1 MKKLVQ
7 LIFKLFF
14 FLMFA
19 DFGQTLNIKLDKSKG
34 EDRGKPSL
42 KRTRREDVT
51 THTAIKLK
59 DKGGGANKPQ
69 GSVLMKLSE
78 EIDQAIE
85 EALVKDGREQYERE
99 VLKEIQQFDGRTRNG
114 KLWQSIQRLQRLVK
128 IDPTNVAVKA
138 QLRSKRRKLQS
149 NTTSSPVSTPAES
162 EEENPTEDEW
172 ADKRGWQAQPQ
183 PRRINSEANT
193 SNKTKLKLKIVK
205 AAQVTILDDKA
216 LQTNE
221 KKYKK
226 LKPYKDDELAE
237 MRVWDAQSGNNTAP
251 SNKPAAFMPARNL
264 QQAKPHCWETGHH
277 SEGSTSC
284 CLSEAAEEEPN
295 KPTNAWRTRPSPK
308 LAPKTKMHAEC
319 LKGGSQ
325 KKRKKLEVDG
335 DWEENKSKHKP
346 QDFKASVEDTNG
358 LVNLGNTC
366 YLNAVLQCLARCP
379 ALLTTLDKTEV
390 ANDSITSHLREVCT
404 NIILETRTE
413 PLNPSDVHSAIMN
426 LDACSKW
433 EEDEQQD
440 AADLLQIIIEQL
452 QEENKQIGKLFE
464 GSQRS
469 SMRCR
474 TCEEISKKDEKF
486 TIVSLNLDKNKELE
500 NLKVDS
506 TWKESRDSIEELI
519 EKYHAKEHLRA
530 ANKVRCTKCNS
541 LQEADKSL
549 EFMEIPKILITH
561 LKRYK
566 KNEPVC
572 SESTGNGTL
581 PIAVEPTKL
590 KQHIVFHRKM
600 EIKRNDLQG
609 IISGT
614 ESYELRG
621 VIVHYGA
628 KTNVG
633 HYKAFVNNNETWTE
647 WNDQTGTPIPWNA
660 VRNMEAYILFWER
673 KPNRASNE
681 PKEVPQKRPA
691 ETKVEEKENS
701 PSDNPIKASESNAKA
716 VKEMELDPENT
727 KRKREDE
734 PAENLSEA
742 NSRTNSART
751 NEGASQ
757 KKRKTKA
764 TQTKAEEED
773 TPKTVEENKRSTRY
787 TDLEAIK
794 KIISDLCEKVGKLEE
809 KVRVLSIE
817 NSALTEKVLTIRRLS
832 KITEEDAAAWRNC
845 EDFLNTN
852 DQGSPTPVL
861 NNGRKSFTKNPKRT
875 KRT

>member
-1 MKKLVQ
+1 MEKAFVKLNGFPLYCGVFNLCRSFLKGLLLYNKADQPVLKKLFY
-7 LIFKLFF
+7 LTFYF

-19 DFGQTLNIKLDKSKG
+19 DFGQTLNINLDKSKG

-251 SNKPAAFMPARNL
+251 SNKPAAFMSARNL

-277 SEGSTSC
+277 SEGSTSG

-308 LAPKTKMHAEC
+308 LAPKTKMHADC

-335 DWEENKSKHKP
+335 EWEENKSKHKP
-346 QDFKASVEDTNG
+346 QDF
-358 LVNLGNTC
+358 
-366 YLNAVLQCLARCP
+366 
-379 ALLTTLDKTEV
+379 
-390 ANDSITSHLREVCT
+390 
-404 NIILETRTE
+404 
-413 PLNPSDVHSAIMN
+413 
-426 LDACSKW
+426 
-433 EEDEQQD
+433 
-440 AADLLQIIIEQL
+440 
-452 QEENKQIGKLFE
+452 
-464 GSQRS
+464 
-469 SMRCR
+469 
-474 TCEEISKKDEKF
+474 
-486 TIVSLNLDKNKELE
+486 
-500 NLKVDS
+500 
-506 TWKESRDSIEELI
+506 
-519 EKYHAKEHLRA
+519 
-530 ANKVRCTKCNS
+530 
-541 LQEADKSL
+541 
-549 EFMEIPKILITH
+549 
-561 LKRYK
+561 
-566 KNEPVC
+566 
-572 SESTGNGTL
+572 
-581 PIAVEPTKL
+581 
-590 KQHIVFHRKM
+590 
-600 EIKRNDLQG
+600 
-609 IISGT
+609 
-614 ESYELRG
+614 
-621 VIVHYGA
+621 
-628 KTNVG
+628 
-633 HYKAFVNNNETWTE
+633 
-647 WNDQTGTPIPWNA
+647 
-660 VRNMEAYILFWER
+660 
-673 KPNRASNE
+673 
-681 PKEVPQKRPA
+681 
-691 ETKVEEKENS
+691 
-701 PSDNPIKASESNAKA
+701 
-716 VKEMELDPENT
+716 
-727 KRKREDE
+727 
-734 PAENLSEA
+734 
-742 NSRTNSART
+742 
-751 NEGASQ
+751 
-757 KKRKTKA
+757 
-764 TQTKAEEED
+764 
-773 TPKTVEENKRSTRY
+773 
-787 TDLEAIK
+787 
-794 KIISDLCEKVGKLEE
+794 
-809 KVRVLSIE
+809 
-817 NSALTEKVLTIRRLS
+817 
-832 KITEEDAAAWRNC
+832 
-845 EDFLNTN
+845 
-852 DQGSPTPVL
+852 
-861 NNGRKSFTKNPKRT
+861 
-875 KRT
+875 